1 MQRAMS
7 IFMVCLLVLATTP
20 SFATSGA
27 HFFKDTSASVDTAT
41 GGLLIN
47 IDEAGVGQ
55 TTVDYTGSFTAS
67 ATYQCFNN
75 GGKHPKAGN
84 KETVGSTVTA
94 NFTENP
100 TNGRVQASITVSGT
114 PVAQGSF
121 TCPSGQNL
129 FLVDVSYTG
138 TLTDTTNTVSINLSA
153 SGTNLFIP
161 VQ

>member
-1 MQRAMS
+1 MRRLIGILS
-7 IFMVCLLVLATTP
+7 VCLLLFATTP

-27 HFFKDTSASVDTAT
+27 HFFNDTSASVDTST

-55 TTVDYTGSFTAS
+55 DLVNYTASFSAS

-84 KETVGSTVTA
+84 KETVGQTVTA
-94 NFTENP
+94 NFSEQP
-100 TNGRVQASITVSGT
+100 QNGRVQTSITISGT

-121 TCPSGQNL
+121 TCPSGQTL

-138 TLTDTTNTVSINLSA
+138 TLNDTTNAVSINLSA
-153 SGTNLFIP
+153 SAQNLFIAI
-161 VQ
+161 Q